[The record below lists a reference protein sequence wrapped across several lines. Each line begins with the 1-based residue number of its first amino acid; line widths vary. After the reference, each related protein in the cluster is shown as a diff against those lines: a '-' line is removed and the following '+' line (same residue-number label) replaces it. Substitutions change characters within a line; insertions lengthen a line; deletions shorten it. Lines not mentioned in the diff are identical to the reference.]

1 MCKSAPLKNGAEL
14 ADNSIIA
21 QNGQKVNS
29 DRGYLATRI
38 REDVVKY
45 MGINLNERAAMS
57 EESLVMK
64 QRHTLSHVL
73 AAAVKRIY
81 AGTTTLQFGVGP
93 AIDNGFY
100 YDIDF
105 GGVKVS
111 DEDLKKIEKEMRK
124 IIAQKQEMVYSEKSR
139 EEALKWAE
147 ENGQKFKAELIN
159 DLPEDETISF
169 YTLGEFEDLCKG
181 PHVEDTGKVGAFK
194 LDKVAGAYWR
204 GDEKREMLTRIY
216 GLAFETQEELDEY
229 IKKQEEAKARDH
241 RKLGKELDLFC
252 FSDLVGSGL
261 PMFTPRGTI
270 LRDILNDFSQSYR
283 IKAGYKKV
291 CIPHIALVDLYKTSG
306 HLEKFPEML
315 QFVSQESGDHLAIKP
330 VNCPHH
336 SQIYASQPRS
346 YRDLP
351 IKYLETTMV
360 YRDERKG
367 ELGGLSRVRSIT
379 QDDSHVFCTED
390 QVGQIFGEL
399 IAAAQDLYGRIDMKL
414 KLRLSFRDDGD
425 GYTGTPEMWQKAE
438 SAIQAMADEH
448 KIEYFI
454 GIGEAA
460 MYGPKMD
467 FMATDALGREWQ
479 VATVQLDYATPT
491 RFGLEYTD
499 VDGSK
504 KTPIMIHCALL
515 GAIER
520 FMSVLIEHTAG
531 WFPFWMAPEQVRVVT
546 LNDSV
551 ADYAKKIQ
559 DILDNTELDEPLEHR
574 AIRYTVDNRNESLG
588 KKIREATKMKIPC
601 VLIVGPKDAEAGEVS
616 VRLRDSEEKVKLEK
630 LAEYLRSL

>member
-1 MCKSAPLKNGAEL
+1 
-14 ADNSIIA
+14 
-21 QNGQKVNS
+21 
-29 DRGYLATRI
+29 
-38 REDVVKY
+38 
-45 MGINLNERAAMS
+45 MS

-93 AIDNGFY
+93 AIENGFY

-124 IIAQKQEMVYSEKSR
+124 IIAQKQEMAYSEKTR

-559 DILDNTELDEPLEHR
+559 NILDNTELDEPLEHR